1 MNMEKISQAGKVK
14 PVLLFW
20 ALGVP
25 LPLILLVWL
34 FARGC

>member
-1 MNMEKISQAGKVK
+1 MQNENPTESGKVK
-14 PVLLFW
+14 PVILMW

-25 LPLILLVWL
+25 LPLILIIWL